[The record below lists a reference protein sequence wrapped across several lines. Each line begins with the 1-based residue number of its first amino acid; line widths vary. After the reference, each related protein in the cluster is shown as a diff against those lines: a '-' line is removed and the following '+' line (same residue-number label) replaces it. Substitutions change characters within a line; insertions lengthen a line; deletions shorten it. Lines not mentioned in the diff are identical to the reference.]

1 MPVGVPAYC
10 HSLTSGWYGL
20 SYWEHVLVSLEQ
32 MMTYLPGALQVP
44 LSSPI
49 AGAVVPAA
57 AGLSSSY
64 GGDTEP
70 SSKRTHPWSFLP
82 ASTQYVFGVE
92 SCGMLFLLLAF

>member
-1 MPVGVPAYC
+1 
-10 HSLTSGWYGL
+10 
-20 SYWEHVLVSLEQ
+20 VSLEQ

-70 SSKRTHPWSFLP
+70 SSKRAHPWSFLRHLP
-82 ASTQYVFGVE
+82 STCLVLSPVACCSYF
-92 SCGMLFLLLAF
+92 